1 MGPGGGVRRQARA
14 AGCARGFRRR
24 RRQLLLLRPAAAV
37 DPVALQGAD
46 HQHRAQQSQLQQR
59 AQSHLALRRPAV
71 PDRPRHDLLSRQPR
85 RRLRQGCRGLRR
97 RGRGGQGA
105 GQAQRRDR
113 ARQASDRGRTAL
125 SLGHPHL
132 SRRRRRS
139 LELASALFGRGFAP
153 AQGVTMRRLVLA
165 AALTALALG
174 AATPLH
180 AQTASALPPGE
191 GRDLVATACSQC
203 HTLNVIMAGRDGPV
217 GWKKHV
223 YNMVLRGAQL
233 TPREADTVIQYLITN
248 FGPGAPAATA
258 AALPSG
264 PGKELVETRCAV
276 CHNLERVTVVKRQKR
291 DWETVVANMYERW
304 GMSAPDE
311 VQAISAYLVAQFG
324 RD

>member
-1 MGPGGGVRRQARA
+1 MPRVWHRSITLDWCNIRSSPRKRGPRFWIPAFAGMSGRGALTR
-14 AGCARGFRRR
+14 AGCALTFVG
-24 RRQLLLLRPAAAV
+24 AV
-37 DPVALQGAD
+37 
-46 HQHRAQQSQLQQR
+46 
-59 AQSHLALRRPAV
+59 
-71 PDRPRHDLLSRQPR
+71 
-85 RRLRQGCRGLRR
+85 
-97 RGRGGQGA
+97 
-105 GQAQRRDR
+105 
-113 ARQASDRGRTAL
+113 
-125 SLGHPHL
+125 
-132 SRRRRRS
+132 
-139 LELASALFGRGFAP
+139 
-153 AQGVTMRRLVLA
+153 
-165 AALTALALG
+165 AALVLG
-174 AATPLH
+174 AAMPLR

-191 GRDLVATACSQC
+191 GRELVATACSQC

-324 RD
+324 RE